1 MNSNNAQQPKAPHVR
16 GDARRRG
23 ETIYATIRDRI
34 CFLEYPPG
42 TRLSEHGLADE
53 FNVSRTPIRRILQ
66 RLEFEQLAERRQ
78 GAPTVVT
85 DFDFESLRDVYVI
98 RMILAENTDKLSP
111 AKGWWRR
118 VDVLRRLQEQCA
130 ELKSE
135 TNLRGLGAVHL
146 ELQEVLARI
155 VENDRA
161 RDIMM
166 QLYVQIARIW
176 LSLIP
181 SMAWEQEVESVEREI
196 AALID
201 AMEHRDI
208 RAVGLIRRNYIS
220 MNIARMRSIMDTSN
234 SVAS

>member
-1 MNSNNAQQPKAPHVR
+1 MISDSIEPLAARSRR
-16 GDARRRG
+16 GHARRRADA
-23 ETIYATIRDRI
+23 IYATIRDRI

-42 TRLSEHGLADE
+42 TRLSEHRLADE
-53 FNVSRTPIRRILQ
+53 FDVSRTPIRRVLQ

-98 RMILAENTDKLSP
+98 RMILAENTDQLSP
-111 AKGWWRR
+111 AKDWWQRADALQLLR
-118 VDVLRRLQEQCA
+118 QRCHELRRDRD
-130 ELKSE
+130 
-135 TNLRGLGAVHL
+135 LRGLGAVHL
-146 ELQEVLARI
+146 ELQEELAQL
-155 VENDRA
+155 VENERA

-176 LSLIP
+176 LSLVP
-181 SMAWEQEVESVEREI
+181 SMVWQQEVDSVEHEI

-220 MNIARMRSIMDTSN
+220 MNIARMKSAMDTSG

>member
-1 MNSNNAQQPKAPHVR
+1 MNSSNMRRTGKSRR

-23 ETIYATIRDRI
+23 EAIYATLRDRI

-42 TRLSEHGLADE
+42 TKLSEQSLADE
-53 FNVSRTPIRRILQ
+53 FDVSRTPIRRILQ

-85 DFDFESLRDVYVI
+85 DFDFESLRDVYGI
-98 RMILAENTDKLSP
+98 RMILAENMDRLSP
-111 AKGWWRR
+111 SKRWWARADALHQLRDECGELKG
-118 VDVLRRLQEQCA
+118 DADLRRLG
-130 ELKSE
+130 S
-135 TNLRGLGAVHL
+135 VHL
-146 ELQEVLARI
+146 ALQDELARV
-155 VENDRA
+155 VENNRA

-181 SMAWEQEVESVEREI
+181 AMVWEEEVDAVDREL
-196 AALID
+196 ADLID
-201 AMEHRDI
+201 AMGHRDI

-220 MNIARMRSIMDTSN
+220 MNISRMKRIMDTS
-234 SVAS
+234 SAGAA